1 MAWIEGN
8 RFLSMAEMENN
19 ARIIWNYLGSKG
31 WSINAVAG
39 MLGNMQHESSINP
52 KIWEALTV
60 DYSRGYGL
68 TQWTP
73 ATKLFNWAGTDNPT
87 GEQELDRIIYESEN
101 ELQWFYNG
109 EVGEAPPI
117 TFKEFTTSLEPPS
130 TLARYF
136 LYFYEHPA
144 DPIGQRPIREADG
157 NYWYEFLSG
166 EPPPEPPTPTSY
178 KKMPIIYY
186 LKRW

>member
-8 RFLSMAEMENN
+8 RFLTMSEMENN

-73 ATKLFNWAGTDNPT
+73 ATKLFNWVGTDNPT

-109 EVGEAPPI
+109 EVGESPPI
-117 TFKEFTTSLEPPS
+117 TFKEFTTSTEPLLHWQGTFFIFMS
-130 TLARYF
+130 TLRTQSVSDR
-136 LYFYEHPA
+136 LGKQMVI
-144 DPIGQRPIREADG
+144 IGTH
-157 NYWYEFLSG
+157 F
-166 EPPPEPPTPTSY
+166 
-178 KKMPIIYY
+178 
-186 LKRW
+186 

>member
-8 RFLSMAEMENN
+8 RFLSMTEMENN

-31 WSINAVAG
+31 WTINAVAG

-52 KIWEALTV
+52 KIWENLTV
-60 DYSRGYGL
+60 DYNRGYGL

-73 ATKLFNWAGTDNPT
+73 ATKLFKWAGTDNPT

-101 ELQWFYNG
+101 ELQWFYNS

-144 DPIGQRPIREADG
+144 DPIGQRPIREGDG
-157 NYWYEFLSG
+157 DYWYEFLSG
-166 EPPPEPPTPTSY
+166 EPPPKPPAPTSY